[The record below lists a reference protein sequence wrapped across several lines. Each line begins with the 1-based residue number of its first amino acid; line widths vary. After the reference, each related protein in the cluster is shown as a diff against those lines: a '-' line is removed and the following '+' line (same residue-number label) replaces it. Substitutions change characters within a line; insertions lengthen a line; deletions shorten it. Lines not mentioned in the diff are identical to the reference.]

1 MKIFSKLS
9 VVSFALMLS
18 ACAATPQFAAR
29 PEFWSE
35 KDRVIG
41 VAIAKPPAAAA
52 HKQGQQGLLDLAI
65 NAGMANE
72 LDAHLNK
79 LDTAQINELADRMV
93 VYLKGKGYNAKR
105 IADPIDVETLPKF
118 EAKDDASGKHY
129 AAKDFSVVKKT
140 HGVDKVLLL
149 SINAIGTIR
158 SYYGFVPLGA
168 PQGISNLSGQV
179 VNLQNNSLEWNQAAS
194 QVVPNTE
201 GEWDMPPSYPGLT
214 KAVNNAF
221 EQSRNMLYNQ
231 FAQ

>member
-1 MKIFSKLS
+1 MQKIRRLS
-9 VVSFALMLS
+9 VVVFALMVS

-52 HKQGQQGLLDLAI
+52 HKQGQQGLLDMAI
-65 NAGMANE
+65 NAGMASD
-72 LDAHLNK
+72 LDTHLSK
-79 LDTAQINELADRMV
+79 YDTAQINELADRMV

-105 IADPIDVETLPKF
+105 IAEPVDIETLPKF
-118 EAKDDASGKHY
+118 EAKDSGGGKHY
-129 AAKDFSVVKKT
+129 AVKDFSAMKT
-140 HGVDKVLLL
+140 AHGVDKVVLL
-149 SINAIGTIR
+149 SINSIGTIR
-158 SYYGFVPLGA
+158 NYYGFVPLGA

-179 VNLQNNSLEWNQAAS
+179 INLHSNSLEWNQAAS

-201 GEWDMPPSYPGLT
+201 SEWDMPPEYPGLT
-214 KAVNNAF
+214 KAVNSAF